1 MISLMKIIFL
11 FSLTCLISST
21 VYSQESAEEP
31 PMEIVKYYFVELI
44 TNEERADIPQNE
56 VDSIQNA
63 HMANIGDMIKNK
75 KLVLAGPFE
84 DGGGIFIL
92 QVNSIEEA
100 EKLCQADPAVSA
112 GRLKT
117 KIRPWYTT
125 KGVFTLEQ

>member
-1 MISLMKIIFL
+1 MISLVKIILL
-11 FSLTCLISST
+11 FSLTCLMST
-21 VYSQESAEEP
+21 AYSQEIAEDP

-44 TNEERADIPQNE
+44 TNEERANIPQNE

>member
-1 MISLMKIIFL
+1 MISLVKIILL

-21 VYSQESAEEP
+21 VYSQESAEDP